1 MKAKA
6 LGRQF
11 FMTHTS
17 LNHASTT
24 KLGQWL
30 ESPLVTRFILC
41 VIIFNAIILGFETS
55 KVAMGNFGGL
65 LLALDTLC
73 LAIFVVEIALKL
85 LAYRHRFFYQ
95 RLEHLRFRHCWYCTD
110 PRWRCAGRIAGTA
123 YFAGPACCLNL
134 TKLAQG
140 G

>member
-1 MKAKA
+1 
-6 LGRQF
+6 
-11 FMTHTS
+11 MTHTS

-55 KVAMGNFGGL
+55 KAAMGNFGGK

-85 LAYRHRFFYQ
+85 LAYRHRFFTSGWNIFDFAIVGIA
-95 RLEHLRFRHCWYCTD
+95 LI
-110 PRWRCAGRIAGTA
+110 PGRCAGRIAGTA
-123 YFAGPACCLNL
+123 FFASPACCLNL